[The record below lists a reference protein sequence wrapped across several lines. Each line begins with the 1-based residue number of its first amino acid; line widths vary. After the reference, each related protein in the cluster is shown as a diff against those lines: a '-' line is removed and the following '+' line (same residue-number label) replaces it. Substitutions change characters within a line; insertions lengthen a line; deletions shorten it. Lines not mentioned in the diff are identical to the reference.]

1 MAMVMRTIMSTIT
14 SVRSS
19 KVMFTRATV
28 VAMAVRSIVRCV
40 AGIAMIFVIAAMT
53 TAKTFV
59 LDGATIGA
67 LSVRDIS
74 VAIYINTVTTVAVS
88 VSAVAVIMFLIFSK
102 SVASAVIEVLKRCN
116 AESAILVALVAA
128 VSVLELFKI
137 SVALSN
143 TSDSLNIC
151 GVTSIVSNATSM
163 VVVMLV
169 AEVVIIGTVVPGT

>member
-1 MAMVMRTIMSTIT
+1 MAMRAIVSTIT

-19 KVMFTRATV
+19 MAMVTRATV
-28 VAMAVRSIVRCV
+28 GAMAVWSIVRCV
-40 AGIAMIFVIAAMT
+40 ARIAVILVIAAMT

-59 LDGATIGA
+59 LDGTTIGT

-88 VSAVAVIMFLIFSK
+88 VSAVAMIMFLIFSK

-116 AESAILVALVAA
+116 AESAILVALVTA

-137 SVALSN
+137 SVTLSN
-143 TSDSLNIC
+143 TPDSLNIC
-151 GVTSIVSNATSM
+151 GVTSIVSNATS
-163 VVVMLV
+163 VVVVVLV
-169 AEVVIIGTVVPGT
+169 AEVVVVGTVVPGT